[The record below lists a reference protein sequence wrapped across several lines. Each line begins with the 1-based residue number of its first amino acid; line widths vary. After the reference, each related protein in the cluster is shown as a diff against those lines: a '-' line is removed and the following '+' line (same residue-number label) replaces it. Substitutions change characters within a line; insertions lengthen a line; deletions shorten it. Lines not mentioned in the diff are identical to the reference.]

1 MNQINQNQTQ
11 SKPFILF
18 GVVACFI
25 LSGFA
30 ALLYQTAW
38 MRQFSLVFGTSEL
51 AVAAVL
57 SAYMG
62 GLALGASIAA
72 RLTDRVTRPVLFYG
86 VLEGGIAL
94 AALAVPLLLKLASL
108 LYISA
113 FGDQPEPVDASG
125 LGQSF
130 FYFVMAFIVLAIP
143 TTFMGATL
151 PLLTKYVV
159 QSKEQIGSRVGLLYA
174 TNTLGAIGGTVVAG
188 FVLLPLLGLN
198 GTVYVGAAIN
208 LLVFFIAAWIAKSID
223 HVALSENTNSTVQS
237 DNEDMSE
244 NKQSK
249 LRRRLW
255 ILPIML
261 LSGANS
267 FIYEVLWTRL
277 LGHVLGGSITAFS
290 TMLAGFLS
298 GIAIGSAVAS
308 RFAKTR
314 AQATWLFIVVQCG
327 IAFTSILI
335 YQMLP
340 TLLPSHGG
348 LQGNVLSAILILL
361 PATMFIG
368 ATFPLAVR
376 ILALDKTDA
385 SSSSA
390 RVYAWNTVGA
400 IVGAAIA
407 AFFLIP
413 ILKYEGAIKLAVLIN
428 MLLAFAAALL
438 IKKSSK
444 ESAST
449 DYKPS
454 YPWVFVTGVL
464 VIGVFVIYQP
474 KMPESVL
481 RSSTVYPLYTG
492 DIRYYE
498 VGRSAT
504 VVIIEDKGYLNLRT
518 NGLPEASAHL
528 KGSPPIPHNQR
539 MLSTMPVLARPDI
552 EDMLIVGL
560 GGGIAVEGVP
570 ASVKSV
576 DVIELEPQV
585 LKANQSIGDDRSED
599 PLDDPRVNIIINDA
613 RSALTLTNK
622 RYGAIVSQPSHPWTA
637 GASHLYTRE
646 FMSLAHEHLTDDGV
660 YLQWMNSQF
669 VDEALLR
676 SLCATMLDV
685 FPYVTV
691 YQWTQEVLF
700 FLGSDQPFNI
710 EQNMLSSGRPLNDDV
725 LGYLEKGVGSVEDLV
740 VALAMDQPNV
750 EAFAG
755 DAQIITDNDNI
766 MATRSARAMD
776 RNETLSGTRL
786 AKVLS
791 PYDPLLQEGSDIR
804 KNFTDRLNFTYISRR
819 LQSMKLTQRAV
830 DIAENLTDN
839 GNPQSLVMI
848 GLGQQGQGDR
858 QESQKNL
865 MLSLTADPNNQQAR
879 YVLLEPWFTNL
890 KDGTTVPDYV
900 QEQLLLF
907 TGTGAATYKAWLA
920 AANNNYLEVA
930 NLDAELATVL
940 PSDLWY
946 LPSVKLRADWRIKV
960 STPGL
965 QPRMANEAVRLIDSA
980 IVFSSTVELYSMRL
994 KAVTITDDTMKIL
1007 ETAAQLSYLALNQVE
1022 RVYDGYSSMS
1032 TQNIRTMSG
1041 YGAQVDK
1048 VIQYLETKTV
1058 STEKRFATL
1067 KSSNVRFKDILTQI

>member
-1 MNQINQNQTQ
+1 MNQTNQNSVQ
-11 SKPFILF
+11 SQPFILF

-174 TNTLGAIGGTVVAG
+174 TNTFGAIGGTVVAG

-223 HVALSENTNSTVQS
+223 HTALSKNTQLS
-237 DNEDMSE
+237 DDEIIDD
-244 NKQSK
+244 KQSRP
-249 LRRRLW
+249 LRRLW

-314 AQATWLFIVVQCG
+314 RQATWLFIVVQCG

-335 YQMLP
+335 YQ
-340 TLLPSHGG
+340 LLPSLLPDQGG
-348 LQGNVLSAILILL
+348 LQGNVLLAILILL
-361 PATMFIG
+361 PATIFIG

-376 ILALDKTDA
+376 ILALDKADA

-400 IVGAAIA
+400 IVGAAVA

-428 MLLAFAAALL
+428 VLLAFAAAVL

-444 ESAST
+444 HVT
-449 DYKPS
+449 PTKYQPS
-454 YPWVFVTGVL
+454 YPWVLVTGLL
-464 VIGVFVIYQP
+464 VIGIFIWYQP
-474 KMPESVL
+474 KMPEDVL
-481 RSSTVYPLYTG
+481 RSSTVYPLFTG

-504 VVIIEDKGYLNLRT
+504 VVIIEDGGYLNLRT

-570 ASVKSV
+570 ESVKSV

-585 LKANQSIGDDRSED
+585 LKANQSIGDDRSKD

-622 RYGAIVSQPSHPWTA
+622 RYDAIVSQPSHPWTA

-669 VDEALLR
+669 VNEDLLR

-685 FPYVTV
+685 FPNVIV

-700 FLGSDQPFNI
+700 FLGSDQPFNV
-710 EQNMLSSGRPLNDDV
+710 EQDMFATGRPLSDDA

-786 AKVLS
+786 AKAIS
-791 PYDPLLQEGSDIR
+791 GYDPLIQEESEIR
-804 KNFTDRLNFTYISRR
+804 TNFTDRLNFMYMSKR
-819 LQSMKLTQRAV
+819 LENMNLTQRV
-830 DIAENLTDN
+830 TDIADNLTDI
-839 GNPQSLVMI
+839 GNPQSLAMI
-848 GLGQQGQGDR
+848 GLKQHAQGYT

-865 MLSLTADPNNQQAR
+865 LQSLVADPDNQQAR
-879 YVLLEPWFTNL
+879 YILLEQWFTNL
-890 KDGTTVPDYV
+890 KNGTTVPDYV
-900 QEQLLLF
+900 EQQFALL
-907 TGTGAATYKAWLA
+907 TGSAEATYKARLA
-920 AANNNYLEVA
+920 STNNDFNEVA
-930 NLDAELATVL
+930 NLDAQLATVL

-946 LPSVKLRADWRIKV
+946 QMSVKLRVDWRNKV
-960 STPGL
+960 TTPGL
-965 QPRMANEAVRLIDSA
+965 QPKMANEAISLIDSA
-980 IVFSSTVELYSMRL
+980 IVFSSDVDLYSMRL
-994 KAVTITDDTMKIL
+994 RAALIAEDIAKMA
-1007 ETAAQLSYLALNQVE
+1007 ETAAQLSYLATNEVE
-1022 RVYDGYSSMS
+1022 DVLDGYSSMNAQEIGS
-1032 TQNIRTMSG
+1032 MTGYATQID
-1041 YGAQVDK
+1041 QVID
-1048 VIQYLETKTV
+1048 YLEANSVGTG
-1058 STEKRFATL
+1058 KRFEKL
-1067 KSSNVRFKDILTQI
+1067 KSSNVRYRDLVTQL